1 MPWIIPSHQAPA
13 LALKAWR
20 PRFFSGLGLVLG
32 SLAPDL
38 EFIVPVSK
46 EMHVGHTVVGQI
58 VFTVPVA
65 LLLYLLSTDVV
76 FPWIVSYLP
85 RAWRDLTAL
94 ERPRGIAWAG
104 VAFSAF
110 AGGLTH
116 IFLDG
121 FTHNLPEGGWAL
133 AFLPWLAW
141 GVPTPFGAMA
151 LHDLLQ
157 VIATVLL
164 GGMALRMW
172 GRILDEHLLRIW
184 RGGTL
189 PAGESPAPRS
199 AAKLLRWLG
208 ATASLGVAGAL
219 LGRPG
224 MSVGQAVEFASYGFL
239 DGIAL
244 GLLLP
249 AIAHRFTT
257 GLRRSLPR
265 SAAPA
270 AS

>member
-1 MPWIIPSHQAPA
+1 V
-13 LALKAWR
+13 LKAWR
-20 PRFFSGLGLVLG
+20 PRWFSGLGLVLG

-46 EMHVGHTVVGQI
+46 EMYVGHTILGQL

-85 RAWRDLTAL
+85 RAWWDLTAL
-94 ERPRGIAWAG
+94 KSPRGMAWAG

-133 AFLPWLAW
+133 AFLPWLGW
-141 GVPTPFGAMA
+141 GVPTPFGAVA
-151 LHDLLQ
+151 FHDLLQ

-164 GGMALRMW
+164 GVMALRMW
-172 GRILDEHLLRIW
+172 GRILDDRLLRIW
-184 RGGTL
+184 RGGTVPL
-189 PAGESPAPRS
+189 LESRAPRS
-199 AAKLLRWLG
+199 ATKLLRWLG
-208 ATASLGVAGAL
+208 AAASLGIAGAL

-224 MSVGQAVEFASYGFL
+224 MSVGQAVEFASYGLL
-239 DGIAL
+239 DGLAL
-244 GLLLP
+244 GVLLP
-249 AIAHRFTT
+249 AVAHRVTT

-265 SAAPA
+265 RAAPA